1 MPTLPITLNFYI
13 FRKFTITVIG
23 TFLGCSVLI
32 FLVDFVELLRRS
44 ASNEDIGIMTLVYIS
59 VIKIPSMIEQM
70 FPFAVL
76 IGSIIAY
83 LALSRKSELVVA
95 RSVGV
100 SVWQF
105 MAPAIVS
112 TILLGLIAITVYN
125 PISASL
131 KEKHTELVANM
142 LGETGEI
149 AFTASQSGVWLR
161 QDGVDGQT
169 VIRAGSTSNQGETLN
184 QVTFFTF
191 DHEGAFIER
200 IEATSAILKQGIWE
214 LSDVW
219 VISSE
224 SPPQFYE
231 NFLISTYLTKTQVQE
246 SFSDPETISFWQLPR
261 FIATAERAGLKATRY
276 KMQYQTLLARPLFL
290 CAMVLIA
297 ATVSLRNFR
306 YGNIERMIIIGIV
319 AGFILFVV
327 TKLLNDLGSSG
338 VLNPVLAAWA
348 PGAIGMLAAISI
360 LLYQEDG

>member
-1 MPTLPITLNFYI
+1 MSVMPLTLNFYI
-13 FRKFTITVIG
+13 FKRYTITVLG

-32 FLVDFVELLRRS
+32 FLIDFVELLRRL
-44 ASNEDIGIMTLVYIS
+44 ASNEDVGIFTLVYVS
-59 VIKIPSMIEQM
+59 LIKVPSMIEQM

-95 RSVGV
+95 RAVGV

-105 MAPAIVS
+105 MVPALVS
-112 TILLGLIAITVYN
+112 TILLGLIAITIYN

-131 KEKHTELVANM
+131 KEQHTALVADM
-142 LGETGEI
+142 LGENSEI
-149 AFTASQSGVWLR
+149 AFTASQNGIWLR

-169 VIRAGSTSNQGETLN
+169 VIRATSASNQGETLH

-191 DHEGAFIER
+191 DKKGTFLDR
-200 IEATSAILKQGIWE
+200 IEATSAILKPGIWE

-219 VISSE
+219 VISPS
-224 SPPQFYE
+224 SSPQFYE
-231 NFLISTYLTKTQVQE
+231 TYLISTYLTKTQVQE

-261 FIATAERAGLKATRY
+261 FIAIAERASLKATRY

-290 CAMVLIA
+290 CAMVFIA

-306 YGNIERMIIIGIV
+306 YGNIERMIIIGIL

-348 PGAIGMLAAISI
+348 PGMIGMLAAISI